1 MKNMLYSFVKILFI
15 RKTNFYKNVNKVY
28 KTEQNTRAKI
38 FVVVDD

>member
-28 KTEQNTRAKI
+28 KPEQNTHANI
-38 FVVVDD
+38 FFVVDD